1 MRSHTR
7 PPKTNTLHLSNI
19 YCYLLFPLN
28 DRLELMVMLGMMGP
42 TTNGRQSEFSLVL
55 LFSFLLHPHPHPYSS
70 SPNARNDFSQRPFTR
85 HLKHPRLRQ
94 YSQYN
99 QPALK
104 WGDVRFIKAALHW
117 WHFTFSKHYDK
128 INWSFSS
135 SFSHIFAFYAVEPI
149 LYGWHVSNNWYL
161 LRDYKLFCG
170 GFDFSFRNF
179 HLRNA
184 WLNIIIS

>member
-70 SPNARNDFSQRPFTR
+70 SPNARNDFSQRPFTN
-85 HLKHPRLRQ
+85 Q
-94 YSQYN
+94 ASQASQAPPVQPIQPVQPV
-99 QPALK
+99 QPASPQM
-104 WGDVRFIKAALHW
+104 GRREV
-117 WHFTFSKHYDK
+117 Y
-128 INWSFSS
+128 
-135 SFSHIFAFYAVEPI
+135 
-149 LYGWHVSNNWYL
+149 
-161 LRDYKLFCG
+161 
-170 GFDFSFRNF
+170 
-179 HLRNA
+179 
-184 WLNIIIS
+184 